1 MESVLA
7 IAVGLGLR
15 VVVDVATDNDDRVGG
30 VLVGLWEGVILNH
43 FVRKMPR
50 SFDPY
55 IGFGFRIF
63 VDFLFTQSLSRL
75 ALVALWTVVG

>member
-7 IAVGLGLR
+7 IGVGLVLR

-30 VLVGLWEGVILNH
+30 VLVGLWEGVVLNH
-43 FVRKMPR
+43 FVRKTPR

-55 IGFGFRIF
+55 IGLGFRIF